1 MSTENSLPPVLYKN
15 ILYVTDLSESG
26 RKAFPHAASIAQHY
40 NAHLTVF
47 HVVENKELDGLL
59 GYLNDSLWEDLSKR
73 SLEEAREL
81 LISRKR
87 DNVEI
92 MNDIERHCED
102 AISDSEQLT
111 YEIKVEMGERLDK
124 ILSEAHGGNYDLLV
138 ISKHGNRSSVSDA
151 LVGDTT
157 RRVVRRSKIPVMV
170 IPLDD

>member
-73 SLEEAREL
+73 SLEEARAPPAR
-81 LISRKR
+81 LILRQVAAMRCVHESPSAGFLSA
-87 DNVEI
+87 VEQ
-92 MNDIERHCED
+92 
-102 AISDSEQLT
+102 A
-111 YEIKVEMGERLDK
+111 
-124 ILSEAHGGNYDLLV
+124 
-138 ISKHGNRSSVSDA
+138 
-151 LVGDTT
+151 
-157 RRVVRRSKIPVMV
+157 
-170 IPLDD
+170 